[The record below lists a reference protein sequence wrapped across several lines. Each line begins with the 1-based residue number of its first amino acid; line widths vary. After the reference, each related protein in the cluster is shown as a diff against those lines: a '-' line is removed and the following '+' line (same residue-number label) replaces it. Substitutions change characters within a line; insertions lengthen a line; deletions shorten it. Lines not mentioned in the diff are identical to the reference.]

1 MGKHTKKKPTSA
13 LSSLRGEK
21 KRDPYEDWLE
31 AAAREGVIDDPF
43 GEAEPAEPPAEETPA
58 PEPESASPA
67 PAETAPAA
75 PGEEAPGEPVP
86 ERKKAPEPVRKPR
99 RPEEDR
105 PRSGDGKPRNGGR
118 KAPPSRKRKRRR
130 KKNHFRR
137 GLRIYTIIMLVL
149 IAAIL
154 AALWVFLD
162 RYQQRRDA
170 EAAEEARILAEQAE
184 ERAHEAAVRRAP
196 QDAFDRWR
204 QGVTADTLTD
214 LWFEN
219 NPNDVLESREMIRS
233 YMDEHLS
240 AAEPFRATEYT
251 AAAPVYVL
259 RDGDVSLVKARLS
272 GSDVSWSV
280 TDVEF
285 LPVGKESA
293 SVRAFTGSRVF
304 CNGVELGSEYAGE
317 LETKFDFEP
326 LAGQLI
332 NPVGWTTYT
341 VSDLL
346 LPPELTAE
354 SPAEGTV
361 TETAEGDFLL
371 CLSETSG
378 KPYSDRAI
386 AFMRAYQYYYMSGL
400 NNTWGNLYAAL
411 AYLVP
416 GTTAYQTLYD
426 TKIGVEWNTAYGD
439 IDTSN
444 TTAGPVVLWADNCY
458 SVDVTYAPTGLLNG
472 QRVNYDGAGT
482 MRVYFLRGADGT
494 FYISHFQPIY

>member
-1 MGKHTKKKPTSA
+1 MGKHTKKKPTPS
-13 LSSLRGEK
+13 LPPLRGER
-21 KRDPYEDWLE
+21 KRDPYEDLLR
-31 AAAREGVIDDPF
+31 AAAREGMIDDPF
-43 GEAEPAEPPAEETPA
+43 GEVTEPEESVPESVVPASARSAPELPAEKAPETPA
-58 PEPESASPA
+58 
-67 PAETAPAA
+67 
-75 PGEEAPGEPVP
+75 EAKAREPVS
-86 ERKKAPEPVRKPR
+86 EKKKEAEPGRRPR
-99 RPEEDR
+99 RPEGSR
-105 PRSGDGKPRNGGR
+105 PRNAGR
-118 KAPPSRKRKRRR
+118 RGAPSRKKKRRR
-130 KKNHFRR
+130 KNRFRR
-137 GLRIYTIIMLVL
+137 GLRIYVIIMLVL

-184 ERAHEAAVRRAP
+184 QRAHEAAVRRAP
-196 QDAFDRWR
+196 QDAFDLWR
-204 QGVTADTLTD
+204 QSVTADTLTD

-219 NPNDVLESREMIRS
+219 NPGDVLESREMIRS

-259 RDGDVSLVKARLS
+259 RDGDVSLIKARVS
-272 GSDVSWSV
+272 GSDVNWSV
-280 TDVEF
+280 TETEF

-326 LAGQLI
+326 LANQLV

-354 SPAEGTV
+354 SPAEGSV

-371 CLSETSG
+371 CLSDTSG

-482 MRVYFLRGADGT
+482 MRVYFLRGNDGT